1 MNFRPK
7 KLKVI
12 FSIII
17 PVLVWLIVFFIK
29 LGTEAPRIIVNFFEL
44 HNFTNLFSIGNIKLF
59 LIEVVIVYLILS
71 ILFHRRHQHWNQPIK
86 PLNHI

>member
-1 MNFRPK
+1 MNFRPT

-12 FSIII
+12 FSILI
-17 PVLVWLIVFFIK
+17 PVITWLIVFLIK
-29 LGTEAPRIIVNFFEL
+29 LGAEAPKILINFFGL

-59 LIEVVIVYLILS
+59 LIEVVVVYLILS

-86 PLNHI
+86 PLHNI